1 MGDFISLIK
10 ISPENNNNRYYRMI
24 NKGSYFQIET
34 GRVGANRA
42 VAGYSGCKT

>member
-24 NKGSYFQIET
+24 NKGSGC
-34 GRVGANRA
+34 GRLLWMQNLKKA
-42 VAGYSGCKT
+42 T